1 MTSREDPFPLVNL
14 EAAGRMR
21 FYAHDM
27 ELNFEQLYD
36 TIMAGLNG
44 ETG

>member
-1 MTSREDPFPLVNL
+1 MTPEDVTSLG

-36 TIMAGLNG
+36 TIMTGLG
-44 ETG
+44 DEAS